1 MVLQNSMREDE
12 IPKEESEAKKGIRAW
27 RATERKT
34 MVESM
39 EKLLA
44 QAQRLALSKYTRS
57 AERSKWTRLAGQLL
71 WYKDQILRAMTWEAI
86 EQDFNRLERDV
97 YKDRNRRQAP
107 TWQRITPAPFVPNLV
122 KKRKDDPDAEE
133 DSGDTVP
140 EIMREEDSGV
150 DNASSDAGSDK
161 DHDVD
166 GSSNDPDPSKIS
178 SHTDPE
184 ISKAGQP
191 LQHTMQFSSLS
202 WKRCQVA
209 VFNHEF

>member
-1 MVLQNSMREDE
+1 MPEDE
-12 IPKEESEAKKGIRAW
+12 EPPKEASEAMKVIRAW

-86 EQDFNRLERDV
+86 EQDFNKLERDV
-97 YKDRNRRQAP
+97 YEHRNRRQAP
-107 TWQRITPAPFVPNLV
+107 TWQKIVPAPFVPTLV
-122 KKRKDDPDAEE
+122 KKREEKENLEKD
-133 DSGDTVP
+133 TIP
-140 EIMREEDSGV
+140 EMMREEDSGV

-166 GSSNDPDPSKIS
+166 GSSNDPDPSKVS
-178 SHTDPE
+178 SDTDPE
-184 ISKAGQP
+184 MSKAGQS
-191 LQHTMQFSSLS
+191 LQHTMQFSSLLEKVS
-202 WKRCQVA
+202 DGCVQS
-209 VFNHEF
+209 